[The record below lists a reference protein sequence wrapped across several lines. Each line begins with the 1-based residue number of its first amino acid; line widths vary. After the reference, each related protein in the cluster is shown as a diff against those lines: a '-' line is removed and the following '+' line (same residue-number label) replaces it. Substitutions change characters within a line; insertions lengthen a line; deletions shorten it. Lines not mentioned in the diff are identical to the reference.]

1 MFPTTNYKLKKH
13 SVTIRGHATSYSL
26 EGEFYEILLHIAAKN
41 NLPLATLIT
50 KIDQSKPSDC
60 NLSSALRLH
69 VLHYLKENAA
79 IIDGN
84 TAL

>member
-1 MFPTTNYKLKKH
+1 MFPSLDYKLKKH

-26 EGEFYEILLHIAAKN
+26 ENEFYEILLHIAARN
-41 NLPLATLIT
+41 NLPLAALIT

-69 VLHYLKENAA
+69 ILHYLKENATL
-79 IIDGN
+79 D
-84 TAL
+84 